1 MKVKIGLVG
10 PADSLE
16 RIVQAAHRY
25 QDSVELI
32 PRAYQLKEESPRL
45 TRDLAP
51 ACDVILFSGVVPYR
65 IAALANVT
73 SKPLIYLPR
82 LGMSLARPLWD
93 MRERGQSFERIS
105 IDSFADQDL
114 QEVAEELGIRFR
126 TVKMVEYWE
135 SASYEELADAHES
148 FYRQGVTDV
157 ALTGLR
163 RTTELLQE
171 RGVPCHRIY
180 PTRNTIRECIEKAL
194 YIGQNNR
201 LRAYQT
207 AVYIFQLRRGAASAS
222 PAYDFLRIKNSFE
235 RILIDFA
242 NGIFGSVF
250 PFGYNEYILFSTRGA
265 AEEPKW
271 TTSLFVSADRE
282 GIVFFAG
289 LGYGTTAYN
298 AEANARKALNR
309 ASGAKESSLYS
320 VDVDGEICGPLAGP
334 EPMQYNIAE
343 SDAEI
348 LAVAE
353 ASGLSPAHVSKIR
366 SLVRSTGRSRFDV
379 EEFAAGLEISPRSAR
394 RILQGLIAAGAAKVA
409 AIESGTRAGRPRR
422 LFEVSI

>member
-32 PRAYQLKEESPRL
+32 PRVYKLKEESPRL
-45 TRDLAP
+45 TRELAP

-73 SKPLIYLPR
+73 AKPLLYLPR
-82 LGMSLARPLWD
+82 VGMSLARPLWD
-93 MRERGQSFERIS
+93 MRRKNQAFDRIS
-105 IDSFADQDL
+105 IDSFAEQDVL
-114 QEVAEELGIRFR
+114 EVADELGIRFQTIR
-126 TVKMVEYWE
+126 MVEYWE
-135 SASYEELADAHES
+135 TASYEELADAHERL
-148 FYRQGVTDV
+148 YREGETDV

-163 RTTELLQE
+163 RTTEILQE

-180 PTRNTIRECIEKAL
+180 PTQHTIRESIEKAV

-207 AVYIFQLRRGAASAS
+207 AVFIFQLRRGAASAS
-222 PAYDFLRIKNSFE
+222 TAYDFLRVKNTFE
-235 RILIDFA
+235 RLLIDFA
-242 NGIFGSVF
+242 NGVFGSVF
-250 PFGYNEYILFSTRGA
+250 PFGYSEYILFSTRGA
-265 AEEPKW
+265 TDEAHW
-271 TTSLFVSADRE
+271 LSTLFASAGSE
-282 GIVFFAG
+282 GILFCAG

-309 ASGAKESSLYS
+309 ACGAKSSSLYS
-320 VDVDGEICGPLAGP
+320 VDVDGEICGPLESSGSTR
-334 EPMQYNIAE
+334 YNLAE
-343 SDAEI
+343 SDADI
-348 LAVAE
+348 LATAR
-353 ASGLSPAHVSKIR
+353 ASGMSPAHVSKIR
-366 SLVRSTGRSRFDV
+366 SLVRSSGRSRFDV
-379 EEFAAGLEISPRSAR
+379 DEFAAGLDVSPRSAR

-422 LFEVSI
+422 LYEVTL

>member
-16 RIVQAAHRY
+16 RILQASGRY
-25 QDSVELI
+25 LDSVEFVPGI
-32 PRAYQLKEESPRL
+32 YKLKEESPGI
-45 TRDLAP
+45 TRELAP
-51 ACDVILFSGVVPYR
+51 TCDVILFSGVVPYR

-73 SKPLIYLPR
+73 SKPLLYLPR

-105 IDSFADQDL
+105 IDSFAEQDL

-126 TVKMVEYWE
+126 TVRMVEYWE
-135 SASYEELADAHES
+135 SASYEELADSHES
-148 FYRQGVTDV
+148 YFRQGITDV

-180 PTRNTIRECIEKAL
+180 PTRHTIRESIEKAI

-207 AVYIFQLRRGAASAS
+207 AVFIFQLRRGPASS
-222 PAYDFLRIKNSFE
+222 STAYDFLRIKNSFE

-250 PFGYNEYILFSTRGA
+250 PFGYDEYILFSTRGS
-265 AEEPKW
+265 AEEPNW
-271 TTSLFVSADRE
+271 MSSLFASADRE
-282 GIVFFAG
+282 DIVFCAG

-309 ASGAKESSLYS
+309 AGGSKESSLYS

-334 EPMQYNIAE
+334 QPARYNIAE
-343 SDAEI
+343 SDAGI
-348 LAVAE
+348 LAIAE

-366 SLVRSTGRSRFDV
+366 ALVRSAGRSRFDV
-379 EEFAAGLEISPRSAR
+379 EEFAAGLEVSPRSAR
-394 RILQGLIAAGAAKVA
+394 RILQGLIAAGAARIA
-409 AIESGTRAGRPRR
+409 AIESSTRAGRPRR
-422 LFEVSI
+422 LYEVSI